1 MNLNAFIENTVK
13 WACTFFL
20 LKLSFAHT
28 HTQTYTFKCII
39 DVNSMIL
46 IQKCQTTN
54 IMHDTIENGNL
65 ECVNET
71 TT

>member
-13 WACTFFL
+13 WDCTFFSI
-20 LKLSFAHT
+20 KIIFCT

-39 DVNSMIL
+39 DVYSMIL
-46 IQKCQTTN
+46 IQKSQTTN
-54 IMHDTIENGNL
+54 IIHDNIENGNL

-71 TT
+71 TI